1 MTTESNEPFLR
12 RVQIRNYKSIAKC
25 DLQLGRFNL
34 FVGRNGSGKSNFLD
48 ALRFIADGLQTS
60 LDHAMKSRGGVD
72 GVRRK
77 STGHPHNI
85 ALLTEVNLPNGSV
98 AEYGFE
104 IGAQPKRGFS
114 VKREQLRILSS
125 GGEVLDGFLVVD
137 ASLQQGG
144 NGRVQPNAN
153 LLFPQAP
160 HASMPPVSPDRLYL
174 VAAAGLPQFRPV
186 YDGLIAMGFYSLSP
200 EQMKEVQSP
209 DAGEILR
216 HDGSNIASVV
226 ARLSEDRKELKDR
239 ICQYLQHIV
248 PDITDFERV
257 SLSHRETLEFRQQVK
272 GSDHPWR
279 FYAASM
285 SDGTLRT
292 LGVLVATM
300 QLADRTNPIRLVGIE
315 EPETALHPAAAE
327 GLMDALREAAGNTQV
342 LVTTHSPDLLDQ
354 FDPDTDR
361 LFAVVA
367 ERGLTEIGPV
377 DEASLEV
384 MRQHLYTAGQLLRM
398 DQLEP
403 DPKRLQSQRELVFPE
418 FNTKP

>member
-1 MTTESNEPFLR
+1 MASEPFLR
-12 RVQIRNYKSIAKC
+12 RVQIRNFKSIAKC
-25 DLQLGRFNL
+25 DLRLGRFNL

-48 ALRFIADGLQTS
+48 ALRFIADGLLSS

-72 GVRRK
+72 GVRRR

-85 ALLTEVNLPNGSV
+85 ALKVEMNLPNGCV

-114 VKREQLRILSS
+114 VKREHLQIRSS
-125 GGEVLDGFLVVD
+125 VGEVLDGFEV
-137 ASLQQGG
+137 AEATLQQAGIVRPQG
-144 NGRVQPNAN
+144 TESS
-153 LLFPQAP
+153 LFPHAP
-160 HASMPPVSPDRLYL
+160 QPSMPPVSPDRLYL

-186 YDGLIAMGFYSLSP
+186 YDGLTAMGFYCLNP

-216 HDGSNIASVV
+216 HDGSNIASVI
-226 ARLSEDRKELKDR
+226 ARLSEDRRDLKDR
-239 ICQYLQHIV
+239 IREYLQLIV
-248 PDITDFERV
+248 PDIADFDRV
-257 SLSHRETLEFRQQVK
+257 PLSHRETLQFRQQVK
-272 GSDHPWR
+272 GSSHPWH

-315 EPETALHPAAAE
+315 EPETALHPSAAG
-327 GLMDALREAAGNTQV
+327 GLMDALREAAENTQV
-342 LVTTHSPDLLDQ
+342 LVTTHSPDLLDK
-354 FDPDTDR
+354 FNPESDR
-361 LFAVVA
+361 LFSVVGQ
-367 ERGLTEIGPV
+367 EGLTEIGPV
-377 DEASLEV
+377 DEASLKAMQE
-384 MRQHLYTAGQLLRM
+384 HLYTAGQLLRM

-403 DPKRLQSQRELVFPE
+403 NPKELKAQRDLAFPDLAP
-418 FNTKP
+418 KP